1 MAHVREDIEVQVP
14 VTTAYNQWTQFE
26 EFPTFMENVESVR
39 QIDDAHLRWVAE
51 IGGKQ
56 HEWTAEIVRQEPDE
70 VVSWRSTDGK
80 GTSGEVKF
88 EPLGA
93 DRTRVEVTMTWE
105 PEGMLESL
113 GEKVGVDTLGVKRD
127 LQNFKKI
134 IEGRGVETGAWR
146 GEVLEGERVDR

>member
-1 MAHVREDIEVQVP
+1 MAHVREDIEVEVP
-14 VTTAYNQWTQFE
+14 VSTAYNQWTQFE

-39 QIDDAHLRWVAE
+39 QIDDTSLRWVAE

-56 HEWTAEIVRQEPDE
+56 HEWTAEIVRQEPDQ
-70 VVSWRSTDGK
+70 VVAWRSIDGK

-88 EPLGA
+88 EPIGS

-113 GEKVGVDTLGVKRD
+113 GEKIGADTLGIKRD
-127 LQNFKKI
+127 LENFKKI
-134 IEGRGVETGAWR
+134 IESRGVETGAWR
-146 GEVLEGERVDR
+146 GEVMEGERID

>member
-1 MAHVREDIEVQVP
+1 MAQVREDIEVEVP

-39 QIDDAHLRWVAE
+39 QIDDTSLRWVAE
-51 IGGKQ
+51 IGGKK
-56 HEWTAEIVRQEPDE
+56 HEWTAEIVRQEPDQ
-70 VVSWRSTDGK
+70 VVAWRSIDGK

-88 EPLGA
+88 EAIGS

-113 GEKVGVDTLGVKRD
+113 GEKVGADTLGVKRD
-127 LQNFKKI
+127 LENFKKI
-134 IEGRGVETGAWR
+134 IESRGVETGAWR